1 MLDLIRKQIRIGA
14 SLSVVLKT
22 GEEFVGVLREIGD
35 SYIIIGSADADVTLS
50 GEMIGGW
57 KMQNEAARAVHRA
70 PDEEGDANAA
80 ARLSEIERKINGHVK
95 GVTLKPL
102 PLHTAW
108 PKDDYLYV
116 LSSQRQEAVREW
128 NKVCNQHEYA
138 LKIRDQVRLRQ
149 ALSKYEE
156 MFREYPRLSIVH
168 YNIGCIRLALGEVVE
183 AAAAFEAAAAKLK
196 DPFAYYNLAVAALR
210 HGDAAKAH
218 HSLLAFFKQASP
230 ATHRSAWYVF
240 LALAVRFEG
249 LNEIVDLFTDAM
261 LEKRHEDAST
271 IVEGV
276 VFILKVNH
284 NLSPSHE
291 VVRLLDKTAFDEDDA
306 HLVRA
311 LLISRGRERPAPVAD
326 RARPAPTALAVEGVW
341 RRRQT
346 DAGAES
352 GALDDTGPIHITDAQ
367 TGGNG
372 PDTGPFL
379 LNNSDTGP
387 AMRGP
392 YAQAKRALKVK
403 TKTAKAEELKTS
415 KVEELLRRAIEQN
428 DNLKAAFKDL
438 VLLLQR
444 TQRGV
449 DAIHLLRQYEAK
461 LADKLTYNNLLAST
475 YQSVG
480 NHREAIIHLNKVLE
494 GTAPRK
500 QYPVRIS
507 IAWSYI
513 QLGELTHARNTLER
527 ALENNPQDYTAY
539 ELLKLLDENKLAD
552 TPRDLTEKIQ
562 KAVDPYAFDLMD
574 IHWSLSKFLKFYLDD
589 CKFIGLGVPD
599 AAQEHTFEDVKKLN
613 GLIDAA
619 DKDKDKRLRSQ
630 YNLTAAR
637 LLIDLKSPDEQQV
650 RFYLQEYA
658 ADMGDISLSE
668 RKPKEVIFAYYQE
681 AFSIATKLRQNT
693 KQNTKMRDRLSQ
705 VMMLFYS
712 SGDELVMERSLETRA
727 ALEAAFKYPEV
738 GRALLMWLLEITR
751 LNSQVIGKFL
761 LVRIFSS
768 AQLLLKVKELCDELV
783 GTTSEPITQES
794 QLARLWERA
803 GRRVGSRNEDIVRE
817 FVWLQWQSMRLDSL
831 GEQVERVRLLM
842 GKFNPGSLDLER
854 LRQINKILGSI
865 YEYSKQHLY
874 IERERLA
881 TIIENDINDFVNR
894 IVEAP
899 TKFSLELFHPY
910 ASALKETVE
919 QHFNK
924 VKMAAEPDQLE
935 MMLSID
941 SYIPDHNSD
950 IDCQITISNQEGKS
964 PASEVRVELEPSPSG
979 EYTPLR
985 NVIQVAEAL
994 HGGQHVTCQLP
1005 VRVTEEAVRSQVFT
1019 LHYKLSYHTRGGQQI
1034 QKSDQMPIS
1043 LDSAGNFTG
1052 IPNPYAAWAE
1062 AGEVTVDDM
1071 FYGRD
1076 QLIKNLL
1083 SAIDS
1088 APEAKS
1094 LVIYGQKRAGKSS
1107 VLYHLHKR
1115 LQLPI
1120 ISIKFSLGEVF
1131 DLTVATF
1138 LARMMQ
1144 CIESKFEDFAEEG
1157 LPPVRVERPSLSALN
1172 ESPDLEFHDYMRRL
1186 RAAMRRH
1193 SAYDGARLMLL
1204 IDEFTYL
1211 YGEIKRGRI
1220 PDTFMKFWK
1229 ALLQRRYFG
1238 SVLVGQD
1245 IMRQFIES
1253 FPNEFQVAQS
1263 ERVSYLQYDEARKL
1277 IVRPTQMAENEES
1290 RFKGAAVDRMIEL
1303 TAASPFYIQIFCN
1316 RLIEYMV
1323 RRKLMRVTDAHI
1335 EQVKDELIRG
1345 NNSLTKDKFD
1355 NLVSAGDDTT
1365 DVAPSEEVRAVL
1377 HDIAAAT
1384 RLQDYCDESELSAA
1398 GSVPLKVIL
1407 DDLVTREV
1415 LERRVTAPEGSG
1427 GHRTALYKIRVGLF
1441 KEWLLCQ

>member
-1 MLDLIRKQIRIGA
+1 MLDLIRKQIHIGA

-22 GEEFVGVLREIGD
+22 GEKFVGVLREIGD
-35 SYIIIGSADADVTLS
+35 SYIIIRSGDADVTLS

-57 KMQNEAARAVHRA
+57 KLQNEAARAAPRV
-70 PDEEGDANAA
+70 PDEEADAQAA
-80 ARLSEIERKINGHVK
+80 ARLSEIERKINGLVK

-102 PLHTAW
+102 PLHTTW

-138 LKIRDQVRLRQ
+138 VKIKDQVRLRQ

-168 YNIGCIRLALGEVVE
+168 YNIGCIRLALGDVVE

-218 HSLLAFFKQASP
+218 HSLLAFFRQASP
-230 ATHRSAWYVF
+230 AAHRSAWYVF

-249 LNEIVDLFTDAM
+249 LHEIVDLFTDAM

-271 IVEGV
+271 IIEGI

-291 VVRLLDKTAFDEDDA
+291 IVQLLDKTAFGEADA

-311 LLISRGRERPAPVAD
+311 SIRSRDWERVAPVAD
-326 RARPAPTALAVEGVW
+326 RTRPAPTALAVEGAW
-341 RRRQT
+341 RQRQT
-346 DAGAES
+346 DAIAEPWV
-352 GALDDTGPIHITDAQ
+352 LDDTGPIHITDAQ

-372 PDTGPFL
+372 PDTGSFL

-387 AMRGP
+387 AMKGP

-403 TKTAKAEELKTS
+403 TKTVKAEELKTA

-428 DNLKAAFKDL
+428 DNLAAAFKDL

-444 TQRGV
+444 NQRGV

-461 LADKLTYNNLLAST
+461 LADKLTYNNLLATT
-475 YQSVG
+475 YQNVG
-480 NHREAIIHLNKVLE
+480 NHREAIIHFNKVLE

-507 IAWSYI
+507 IALSYI
-513 QLGELTHARNTLER
+513 QLGELTHARKTLER

-552 TPRDLTEKIQ
+552 APSDLSEKIQ

-574 IHWSLSKFLKFYLDD
+574 VHWSLSKFLKFYLDD
-589 CKFIGLGVPD
+589 CKFIGLGGPG
-599 AAQEHTFEDVKKLN
+599 AAQEYTFEDVKKLK
-613 GLIDAA
+613 GLMDAA
-619 DKDKDKRLRSQ
+619 DKDKDKDKRLRSQ
-630 YNLTAAR
+630 YNLTAAK

-668 RKPKEVIFAYYQE
+668 RKPKEVVFAYYQE
-681 AFSIATKLRQNT
+681 AFSIATKL
-693 KQNTKMRDRLSQ
+693 KPKTKMSDRLSQ
-705 VMMLFYS
+705 MMMLFFS
-712 SGDELVMERSLETRA
+712 SRDELVMGRLLETEA
-727 ALEAAFKYPEV
+727 VLKIALDYPEA
-738 GRALLMWLLEITR
+738 GRALLRWLLEITR
-751 LNSQVIGKFL
+751 LNSQVVGNFL
-761 LVRIFSS
+761 IDRIFKSG
-768 AQLLLKVKELCDELV
+768 QLLPKVKGLCDDLV
-783 GTTSEPITQES
+783 GTTSAPITQRQ

-831 GEQVERVRLLM
+831 GEQVERVRMLM
-842 GKFNPGSLDLER
+842 GQFNAGSLDLER

-865 YEYSKQHLY
+865 SEYSKQHLY

-910 ASALKETVE
+910 ASALRETVG

-935 MMLSID
+935 MKLSID

-979 EYTPLR
+979 EYTPRR
-985 NVIQVAEAL
+985 NVIHVAEAL
-994 HGGQHVTCQLP
+994 HGGQLVTCQLP
-1005 VRVTEEAVRSQVFT
+1005 VRVTEEAIQSQVFT
-1019 LHYKLSYHTRGGQQI
+1019 LHYKLSYNTRAGQQI

-1043 LDSAGNFTG
+1043 LDSADNFTG

-1076 QLIKNLL
+1076 QLIENLL
-1083 SAIDS
+1083 SAIHS

-1115 LQLPI
+1115 LQLPV

-1131 DLTVATF
+1131 NLSVTTF
-1138 LARMMQ
+1138 LALMMQ
-1144 CIESKFEDFAEEG
+1144 RIESRFEDFAEEG

-1186 RAAMRRH
+1186 RGAMRRH
-1193 SAYDGARLMLL
+1193 PAYDGARLMLL

-1277 IVRPTQMAENEES
+1277 IVRPTLIAVNEES
-1290 RFKGAAVDRMIEL
+1290 RFKGAAVDRTIEL

-1335 EQVKDELIRG
+1335 EQVKEELIRG
-1345 NNSLTKDKFD
+1345 NNSLTRDKFD
-1355 NLVSAGDDTT
+1355 NLVNAGDDTT
-1365 DVAPSEEVRAVL
+1365 NVAPSEEAWAVL
-1377 HDIAAAT
+1377 HNIAAAT
-1384 RLQDYCDESELSAA
+1384 RLQEYCDESELSAA

-1427 GHRTALYKIRVGLF
+1427 GDRTALYKIRVGLF